1 MAHSLPNQSTSAKP
15 NPFASRDSLR
25 GKPSDTPA
33 PKRQAEEPVG
43 GRRMSSSCGV
53 HDSETLPPL
62 RR

>member
-1 MAHSLPNQSTSAKP
+1 MAHSLPNKSTSAKP

-25 GKPSDTPA
+25 GMPSDTPT

-43 GRRMSSSCGV
+43 GRLSKSCGI
-53 HDSETLPPL
+53 HDDGGPLPPL